1 MSTIHGPAERS
12 VGGVTADSCGSVA
25 DGLPGG
31 NRDGIRRR
39 EFLAAV
45 AAGLALVGRAGKA
58 MADSTAGSVI
68 WGIGDTYRLDSNFA
82 AYCEQLETDFGR
94 RFAGF
99 RLSGGF
105 SRQSADFTEMHR
117 MINAG
122 RRWTYVN
129 GKPSGTVSGYWQ
141 ATAAGQ
147 YDAALNQFIQR
158 VLNDPSWN
166 ASQP

>member
-1 MSTIHGPAERS
+1 MSRIRDAVERPAGRVTESWGS
-12 VGGVTADSCGSVA
+12 VGADRVA
-25 DGLPGG
+25 AGD
-31 NRDGIRRR
+31 RDGIRRR

-105 SRQSADFTEMHR
+105 SRQSADFTEMH
-117 MINAG
+117 
-122 RRWTYVN
+122 
-129 GKPSGTVSGYWQ
+129 
-141 ATAAGQ
+141 
-147 YDAALNQFIQR
+147 
-158 VLNDPSWN
+158 
-166 ASQP
+166 